1 MRGRHTS
8 EWRRHI
14 SHLHCSPFYLSKFGA
29 IGAQPSSRKHSVRST
44 LTVNMAR
51 NVAPSL
57 GRIRAAVGTRSILFN
72 FHNYSSDSNDDLPEP
87 VRIVAETGTKFDRA
101 WHKGSK
107 LETGS
112 SSWPGGDEHGRSST
126 ARRRVVGERPA
137 AVQT

>member
-14 SHLHCSPFYLSKFGA
+14 SHLHCSPFYLFKFGA

-57 GRIRAAVGTRSILFN
+57 ERIRAAVGTRSILFN
-72 FHNYSSDSNDDLPEP
+72 FHN
-87 VRIVAETGTKFDRA
+87 
-101 WHKGSK
+101 
-107 LETGS
+107 
-112 SSWPGGDEHGRSST
+112 
-126 ARRRVVGERPA
+126 
-137 AVQT
+137 